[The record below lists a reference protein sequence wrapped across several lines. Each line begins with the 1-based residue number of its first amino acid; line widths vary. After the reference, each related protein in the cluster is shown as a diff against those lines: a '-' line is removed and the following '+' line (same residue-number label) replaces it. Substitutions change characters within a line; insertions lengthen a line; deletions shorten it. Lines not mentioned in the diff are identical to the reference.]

1 MTIQVSS
8 EIGRLRRVL
17 IHRPGREIDWMV
29 PAMMERLLF
38 EDILYSERARQEH
51 DSFADVLRAAG
62 VETLD
67 PQDLLAEVLA
77 EASVRRRLF
86 SRLEES
92 GVDAGVLRELDA
104 HDAVSLAA
112 SLITGIPAGDERTGD
127 GGRGRFYRLAPIPNY
142 FFQRDPQVVLGDRVL
157 VSSMATD
164 ARERES
170 LLARTV
176 FESHPALAGYGDLVD
191 LRGAGDNHLRPPR
204 LEGGDVLI
212 PSPDVVLVGL
222 SERTNR
228 RGIEVLARYLR
239 QVRRGTAPSVT
250 PSRLPPSVRT
260 EPAGFRHLLVVE
272 LPARRSYMHL
282 DTVLTFIDHG
292 LCLAYLPVIAASGEE
307 AGDVYRIDLEASELS
322 YTVCDGVSQALA
334 GVGIEV
340 EMVPC
345 GGSRS
350 RIDQHREQW
359 TDGANAFALAPG
371 VIATYRR
378 NRRTTEEL
386 AGRGWRVVAEEDVI
400 AGRAQL
406 LGQGPTVVTLLD
418 NELSRARGGP
428 RCMTMPLE
436 RDRLL

>member
-1 MTIQVSS
+1 MTIHVDS

-29 PAMMERLLF
+29 PSMMERLLF
-38 EDILYSERARQEH
+38 EDILYSDRARQEH
-51 DSFADVLRAAG
+51 DAFTQVLRAAG

-67 PQDLLAEVLA
+67 PRDLLAEVLVEAAARDRLAARLGRRGVGRDALRALDELAPA
-77 EASVRRRLF
+77 E
-86 SRLEES
+86 
-92 GVDAGVLRELDA
+92 
-104 HDAVSLAA
+104 LAA
-112 SLITGIPAGDERTGD
+112 SLITGIPADDEDAGAPRARHTMD
-127 GGRGRFYRLAPIPNY
+127 GLRLSSFYRLPPIPNY

-176 FESHPALAGYGDLVD
+176 FESHPALAGYAELVD
-191 LRGAGDNHLRPPR
+191 LQDGGDSRPPH

-212 PSPDVVLVGL
+212 PSPKVILVGL

-228 RGIEVLARYLR
+228 RGVETLARYLR
-239 QVRRGTAPSVT
+239 KTHADR
-250 PSRLPPSVRT
+250 
-260 EPAGFRHLLVVE
+260 EPDNDFRHLLVVE

-282 DTVLTFIDHG
+282 DTVLTFIDHD
-292 LCLAYLPVIAASGEE
+292 LCLAYLPVIAAGGEE
-307 AGDVYRIDLEASELS
+307 AGDVYRIDLEARELT
-322 YTVCDGVSQALA
+322 YTVCDSLDRALA
-334 GVGIEV
+334 AAGIEV

-350 RIDQHREQW
+350 RIDQQREQW

-386 AGRGWRVVAEEDVI
+386 ARRGWRVVAEEDAI
-400 AGRAQL
+400 AEGEDLLEQGR
-406 LGQGPTVVTLLD
+406 TVVTLLD

-428 RCMTMPLE
+428 RCMTMPLV